1 MISSIGNLIGGLGL
15 LLIGMG
21 LMTDG
26 LKLAAGNTLRD
37 ILALWTNTRARGL
50 FSGFLITGIVQS
62 SSAVTVATIGFAN
75 AGMLS
80 LEKAIWVI
88 FGSNVGT
95 TMTAWIVALI
105 GFKLNIEALALP
117 MVGIGAILKLTGK
130 ETRRGFS
137 GQAIVGFGLLF
148 LGIGFLKSSFETLS
162 TNISLPQAQEL
173 TLLLVLAYLFIGFLL
188 TTIMQ
193 SSSAAMVV
201 ALSAAESGL
210 VPYNIAAAMVIGAN
224 LGTTTTAI
232 ISVFGATSTAKRVAL
247 AHVMFNVITAVAA
260 LLVLGPML
268 WLGATVQAIFGLDT
282 SPSVSLAIF
291 HTTFNVLGV
300 VLMWPLS
307 SRMVQMLHRR
317 FRTQEETESRP
328 RYLDKNVLALP
339 YIALDTL
346 SLELSRIATMC
357 VELLQ
362 KNLRQ
367 QNYDFKSRSAI
378 ILNLAGEVG
387 KFSAE
392 LNKNELT
399 PFISEALMSLMHS
412 LQEYIIT
419 IEISEDIARLGK
431 ITMEHQESDF
441 SSAFHD
447 FIAAADGHLDSL
459 TPDNTP
465 ETIKSSVTYDE
476 VEKKYD
482 TLKEAI
488 LLNASFGNLD
498 ISQMDILLQY
508 ANQVKRGCRH
518 TWKAARRLNSV
529 RESLQRNAEGEVI
542 ESKVSDQTNIE
553 LLKDAQQTLA
563 DNEESPVTES
573 ES

>member
-1 MISSIGNLIGGLGL
+1 MGDQHF
-15 LLIGMG
+15 LLIN
-21 LMTDG
+21 TFNKKRDIYIF
-26 LKLAAGNTLRD
+26 KPIKRKKGN
-37 ILALWTNTRARGL
+37 ILAL
-50 FSGFLITGIVQS
+50 S
-62 SSAVTVATIGFAN
+62 VAA
-75 AGMLS
+75 ALS
-80 LEKAIWVI
+80 Q
-88 FGSNVGT
+88 G
-95 TMTAWIVALI
+95 
-105 GFKLNIEALALP
+105 
-117 MVGIGAILKLTGK
+117 
-130 ETRRGFS
+130 
-137 GQAIVGFGLLF
+137 
-148 LGIGFLKSSFETLS
+148 LS
-162 TNISLPQAQEL
+162 TTIQA
-173 TLLLVLAYLFIGFLL
+173 
-188 TTIMQ
+188 
-193 SSSAAMVV
+193 
-201 ALSAAESGL
+201 
-210 VPYNIAAAMVIGAN
+210 
-224 LGTTTTAI
+224 
-232 ISVFGATSTAKRVAL
+232 
-247 AHVMFNVITAVAA
+247 
-260 LLVLGPML
+260 
-268 WLGATVQAIFGLDT
+268 
-282 SPSVSLAIF
+282 
-291 HTTFNVLGV
+291 
-300 VLMWPLS
+300 
-307 SRMVQMLHRR
+307 
-317 FRTQEETESRP
+317 QEETESRP

-367 QNYDFKSRSAI
+367 QNYDFKSRSANI
-378 ILNLAGEVG
+378 RNLAGEVG

-392 LNKNELT
+392 LNKNELI

-431 ITMEHQESDF
+431 ISMEHQESDF
-441 SSAFHD
+441 SSAFHE
-447 FIAAADGHLDSL
+447 FFATADRHLDSL

-488 LLNASFGNLD
+488 LLNALFGNLD

-553 LLKDAQQTLA
+553 LLQDAQQTLA
-563 DNEESPVTES
+563 DNEEIPVTES

>member
-1 MISSIGNLIGGLGL
+1 MISLIGNLIGGLGL
-15 LLIGMG
+15 LLIGIG

-419 IEISEDIARLGK
+419 IEIFRRYRAPGQDHHGASGK
-431 ITMEHQESDF
+431 
-441 SSAFHD
+441 
-447 FIAAADGHLDSL
+447 
-459 TPDNTP
+459 
-465 ETIKSSVTYDE
+465 
-476 VEKKYD
+476 
-482 TLKEAI
+482 
-488 LLNASFGNLD
+488 
-498 ISQMDILLQY
+498 
-508 ANQVKRGCRH
+508 
-518 TWKAARRLNSV
+518 
-529 RESLQRNAEGEVI
+529 
-542 ESKVSDQTNIE
+542 
-553 LLKDAQQTLA
+553 
-563 DNEESPVTES
+563 
-573 ES
+573 

>member
-137 GQAIVGFGLLF
+137 GQALVGFGLLF
-148 LGIGFLKSSFETLS
+148 LGIGFLKSSFESLS
-162 TNISLPQAQEL
+162 ANISLPQAQEL
-173 TLLLVLAYLFIGFLL
+173 TLLLVLTYLFIGFLL
-188 TTIMQ
+188 TTVMQ

-210 VPYNIAAAMVIGAN
+210 VPYNIAAAMIIGAN

-232 ISVFGATSTAKRVAL
+232 ISVFGATSTAKRVAM
-247 AHVMFNVITAVAA
+247 AHVMFNVITALAA
-260 LLVLGPML
+260 LLLLGPML
-268 WLGATVQAIFGLDT
+268 WLGATVQTAFGLDT

-300 VLMWPLS
+300 ILMWPLS
-307 SRMVQMLHRR
+307 SRMVQMLNHR
-317 FRTQEETESRP
+317 FQTQEETESRP

-339 YIALDTL
+339 YIAVDTL

-357 VELLQ
+357 VELFQ
-362 KNLRQ
+362 KNLRLQ
-367 QNYDFKSRSAI
+367 DYDFKSRSAI
-378 ILNLAGEVG
+378 IRNLAGEIG
-387 KFSAE
+387 KFSAG

-399 PFISEALMSLMHS
+399 PFISEALMSLMHA
-412 LQEYIIT
+412 LQEYILS
-419 IEISEDIARLGK
+419 IEISEDIARLGD

-441 SSAFHD
+441 NTAFHE
-447 FIAAADGHLDSL
+447 FIAAADRHLDSL

-465 ETIKSSVTYDE
+465 ETIKSADNYAE

-482 TLKEAI
+482 ILKEAI
-488 LLNASFGNLD
+488 LL
-498 ISQMDILLQY
+498 
-508 ANQVKRGCRH
+508 
-518 TWKAARRLNSV
+518 
-529 RESLQRNAEGEVI
+529 
-542 ESKVSDQTNIE
+542 
-553 LLKDAQQTLA
+553 
-563 DNEESPVTES
+563 
-573 ES
+573 

>member
-378 ILNLAGEVG
+378 IRNLAGEVG

>member
-1 MISSIGNLIGGLGL
+1 LSV
-15 LLIGMG
+15 
-21 LMTDG
+21 
-26 LKLAAGNTLRD
+26 AA
-37 ILALWTNTRARGL
+37 ALSQG
-50 FSGFLITGIVQS
+50 
-62 SSAVTVATIGFAN
+62 
-75 AGMLS
+75 
-80 LEKAIWVI
+80 
-88 FGSNVGT
+88 
-95 TMTAWIVALI
+95 
-105 GFKLNIEALALP
+105 
-117 MVGIGAILKLTGK
+117 
-130 ETRRGFS
+130 
-137 GQAIVGFGLLF
+137 
-148 LGIGFLKSSFETLS
+148 LS
-162 TNISLPQAQEL
+162 TTIQA
-173 TLLLVLAYLFIGFLL
+173 
-188 TTIMQ
+188 
-193 SSSAAMVV
+193 
-201 ALSAAESGL
+201 
-210 VPYNIAAAMVIGAN
+210 
-224 LGTTTTAI
+224 
-232 ISVFGATSTAKRVAL
+232 
-247 AHVMFNVITAVAA
+247 
-260 LLVLGPML
+260 
-268 WLGATVQAIFGLDT
+268 
-282 SPSVSLAIF
+282 
-291 HTTFNVLGV
+291 
-300 VLMWPLS
+300 
-307 SRMVQMLHRR
+307 
-317 FRTQEETESRP
+317 QEETESRP

-339 YIALDTL
+339 FIALDTL

-367 QNYDFKSRSAI
+367 QNYDFKSRSANI
-378 ILNLAGEVG
+378 RNLAGEVG

-392 LNKNELT
+392 LNKNELI

-431 ITMEHQESDF
+431 ISMEHQESDF
-441 SSAFHD
+441 RSAFHD
-447 FIAAADGHLDSL
+447 FFATADRHLDSL

-488 LLNASFGNLD
+488 LLNALFGNLD

-553 LLKDAQQTLA
+553 LLQDAQQTLA

>member
-50 FSGFLITGIVQS
+50 FSGFLITGILQS

-247 AHVMFNVITAVAA
+247 VHVMFNVITAVAA

-378 ILNLAGEVG
+378 IRNLAGEVG

>member
-367 QNYDFKSRSAI
+367 QKYDFKSRSAI

-518 TWKAARRLNSV
+518 TWKASRRLNSV

>member
-367 QNYDFKSRSAI
+367 QKYDFKSRSAI